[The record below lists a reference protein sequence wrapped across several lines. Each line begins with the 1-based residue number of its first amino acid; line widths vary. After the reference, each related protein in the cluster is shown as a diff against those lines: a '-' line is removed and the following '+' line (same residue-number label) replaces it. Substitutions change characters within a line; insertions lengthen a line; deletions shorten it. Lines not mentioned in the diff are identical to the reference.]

1 MKTITLRINIPWSPN
16 FAGNVASLVL
26 HGAVLMVIS
35 MTLRG
40 CPMGSS
46 GQSGGEPFRDV
57 GLFLVDGVDGGLSDA
72 GIAPGAGDAEVT
84 LSSPDP
90 VDEVSPLA
98 TATSDSSFARVPTVA
113 PEISTLLNPADYD
126 SPNGAGAVSST
137 LPPLIGSGDPIG
149 GLQRSKKGGGVSLV
163 KSSVAGGAGRS
174 GGRGGPGSTT
184 FMDIEGVGKSFAYV
198 IDTSSSMH
206 GNRLKFAQ
214 GQLKASLRILQ
225 PNQKFAVVFYNDYM
239 ERLRLRRQ
247 PEQDMYFAS
256 DA

>member
-225 PNQKFAVVFYNDYM
+225 PNQ
-239 ERLRLRRQ
+239 
-247 PEQDMYFAS
+247 PS
-256 DA
+256 DTAPWLMMGSPIPA